1 MLHVILTV
9 LKIIGI
15 ILLVILALILL
26 LILSVLFVP
35 IRYRAK
41 IRVHEDIDIRA
52 DVGWLAYL
60 VKFRYRLT
68 MTGRDFKTAD
78 SQTGLRILGIAVGG
92 KKSGEKQET
101 EKQEPEDCQS
111 EDRKPEDQKPEVWQ
125 AENSTEQA
133 EAGEKPKSIAQNA
146 EQPQIAVQST
156 EQSQNAEQ
164 IKQETDLDST
174 PAEPEPPVSQNL
186 WEKIC
191 ITAEDLKQKILSAVE
206 KLKAKIQDLLE
217 KKERLQNK
225 LRVWYDYLTD
235 VNNRNAVKTVFKE
248 LKKFLSY
255 IKPNILYGRL
265 IFGLK
270 NPADTG
276 MALGLLSV
284 FYSRYVE
291 DIQILPDFQT
301 DRLRLETD
309 LTVKGRIRL
318 YRLLII
324 VVRLYRNKEFRS
336 LLDTF
341 PR

>member
-41 IRVHEDIDIRA
+41 IRVHEDIYVRA

-68 MTGRDFKTAD
+68 MTGRD
-78 SQTGLRILGIAVGG
+78 RILGIAVGG
-92 KKSGEKQET
+92 KKSEEKQEK
-101 EKQEPEDCQS
+101 EKQGQ
-111 EDRKPEDQKPEVWQ
+111 EDRQPEDQKPEVWQ

-133 EAGEKPKSIAQNA
+133 EAREKPKSIAQNA

-164 IKQETDLDST
+164 ITQGTDRDST
-174 PAEPEPPVSQNL
+174 PAEPEPPASQNL

-191 ITAEDLKQKILSAVE
+191 KTAEDLKQKILSAVE

-309 LTVKGRIRL
+309 LTVKGRLRL

-324 VVRLYRNKEFRS
+324 AVRLYRNKEFRS

>member
-26 LILSVLFVP
+26 LILSVLFIP

-41 IRVHEDIDIRA
+41 IRVHEDIYVRA

-60 VKFRYRLT
+60 VKFRYRLA

-92 KKSGEKQET
+92 KKSEEKQET
-101 EKQEPEDCQS
+101 EKQAQEDRQL
-111 EDRKPEDQKPEVWQ
+111 EDRKPEDQKPEDQKPEVQQ
-125 AENSTEQA
+125 AENSTEQ
-133 EAGEKPKSIAQNA
+133 SQDT
-146 EQPQIAVQST
+146 VQSA
-156 EQSQNAEQ
+156 EQSQDAEQ
-164 IKQETDLDST
+164 IKQETDRDST
-174 PAEPEPPVSQNL
+174 QTEPGPPFSQNL

-191 ITAEDLKQKILSAVE
+191 KMAEALKQKILSAVE
-206 KLKAKIQDLLE
+206 KLKAKIRDLLE
-217 KKERLQNK
+217 KKEHLQNK

-248 LKKFLSY
+248 LKKLLSY
-255 IKPNILYGRL
+255 IKPNTLYGRL

-324 VVRLYRNKEFRS
+324 AVRLYRNKEFRS